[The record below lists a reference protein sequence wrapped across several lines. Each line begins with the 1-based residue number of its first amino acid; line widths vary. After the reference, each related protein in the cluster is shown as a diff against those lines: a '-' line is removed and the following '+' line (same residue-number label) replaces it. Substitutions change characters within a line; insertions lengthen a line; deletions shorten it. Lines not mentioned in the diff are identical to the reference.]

1 MMMMIMMSESQAQAA
16 EDELATLRN
25 KNAALRRQLQRR
37 TGAATKRSTWKP
49 HSLHPIPLDTPPLL
63 EPKDILFVRD
73 SVLQWL
79 GVHSWVLRLG
89 KAERKMLTK
98 QELTIREERYQEFCD
113 NYTASSLHLLHHDIY
128 MALKRLLGK
137 SLMVVAGLIAAAAA
151 SIMRGPDHSSM
162 DPDKAFKHWDTAVAS
177 LLQVGNAVL
186 TPERLGAIMMYASL
200 HSSAK
205 DTYYS
210 AFMRLNLRPNV
221 KPILIVQTPPPMP
234 PLLTL
239 LTWTIRTRTDPYILM
254 VFAMLK

>member
-151 SIMRGPDHSSM
+151 TIMRGPDHSSM

-177 LLQVGNAVL
+177 LLQVGSEVL
-186 TPERLGAIMMYASL
+186 TPDHWSL
-200 HSSAK
+200 
-205 DTYYS
+205 
-210 AFMRLNLRPNV
+210 L
-221 KPILIVQTPPPMP
+221 
-234 PLLTL
+234 
-239 LTWTIRTRTDPYILM
+239 
-254 VFAMLK
+254 

>member
-137 SLMVVAGLIAAAAA
+137 SLMVSHLFHQVTTETSNCA
-151 SIMRGPDHSSM
+151 SARYEDFSS
-162 DPDKAFKHWDTAVAS
+162 
-177 LLQVGNAVL
+177 
-186 TPERLGAIMMYASL
+186 E
-200 HSSAK
+200 
-205 DTYYS
+205 
-210 AFMRLNLRPNV
+210 
-221 KPILIVQTPPPMP
+221 ILILSFLCLCIYSMSF
-234 PLLTL
+234 LTVPIFL
-239 LTWTIRTRTDPYILM
+239 FWPHVR
-254 VFAMLK
+254 FWF